1 MLLPSIR
8 GLALFTLIAS
18 YSFTASAGTVAVPFR
33 RRAAPGPSSSSIA
46 RRDGTIDL
54 NALNNITA
62 GGYYAEL
69 GIGTPPQRLSFLL
82 DTGSS
87 DTWVNSVDAD
97 LCRSPQLQQRLERW
111 CGPQFNP
118 EASSTFTSVNR
129 GGFDITYLDQKNIGG
144 DYFNDSVT
152 VNGKIVNNQKLGLA
166 LRSVRFTGIMGLGF
180 GDNVAASSSYPTVID
195 NMVQKGIIDA
205 PVFSLFLDDLD
216 AKSGTILFGGI
227 DSQKYHG
234 KLATLPLIS
243 DIQTGSRN
251 GTSYTVRLRGF
262 EVDGIDLDNLDAAA
276 ILDSGSTISL
286 LPDYQVQDIYR
297 HFGVRSVQGIP
308 IPLVDCAYRS
318 AKGKGIAFNFK
329 FDGANIRVP
338 VAEMVIDAFPDS
350 VQQTLRNSQIRHLFG
365 DWERVC
371 IFGVG
376 SAYDYGISSD
386 RFALLGD
393 TFLRSAYVVYDMANR
408 QLGIAQA
415 NTKADKSNIVE
426 IRKGDTQLPDIA
438 GVPGTG
444 QDSAAGSL
452 GSSRIGAVA
461 AVLIMVAAAFTTT
474 ML

>member
-111 CGPQFNP
+111 CGPQCKSPSLNP

-166 LRSVRFTGIMGLGF
+166 L
-180 GDNVAASSSYPTVID
+180 SSSYPTVID

-338 VAEMVIDAFPDS
+338 VAEM
-350 VQQTLRNSQIRHLFG
+350 IRHLFG